1 MIILRSWIMKKKVND
16 FFTKNL
22 TAIITI
28 LLTFSGIASGY
39 KILEYRVSELEKNKD
54 SKVDYAKIEQMVN
67 KASDSKIV
75 TAKVGFETDIR
86 YQKEGLSDVKRS
98 FDFFKN
104 KQVDF
109 NAKIDGDIRVIRQ
122 ALRDKKII
130 TNDTVTGR
138 K

>member
-1 MIILRSWIMKKKVND
+1 MKKKVND